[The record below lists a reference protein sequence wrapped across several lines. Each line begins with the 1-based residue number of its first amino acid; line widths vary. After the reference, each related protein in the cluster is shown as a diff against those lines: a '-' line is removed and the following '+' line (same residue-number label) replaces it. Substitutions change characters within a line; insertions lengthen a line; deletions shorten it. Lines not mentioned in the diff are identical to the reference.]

1 MVTKNADV
9 AQSKM
14 SPGQI
19 KQFANEVKSELGK
32 VAWPEKKNTIGS
44 TAVVVVLVMLISL
57 YLGGVD
63 LLLGS
68 IVNAILR

>member
-9 AQSKM
+9 AQSRM
-14 SPGQI
+14 NLGQI
-19 KQFANEVKSELGK
+19 KQFANEVKNELGK
-32 VAWPEKKNTIGS
+32 VAWPEKKHTIGS
-44 TAVVVVLVMLISL
+44 TAVVVVLVMLISI

-68 IVNAILR
+68 IVSAILR

>member
-1 MVTKNADV
+1 MTGRNSDNTESRIHQVR
-9 AQSKM
+9 
-14 SPGQI
+14 
-19 KQFANEVKSELGK
+19 QFAKEVKAEIGK
-32 VAWPEKKNTIGS
+32 VVWPEKKHTLGS
-44 TAVVVVLVMLISL
+44 TATVIFLVILMAI